1 MVARAAEPSRSASSS
16 CAEPKMRR
24 KSFVRKFPSLWA
36 GMAVMVFTGFLR
48 MTRKSFRSSHG
59 ARLDLAGSDYQALN
73 VGSAHPPHTQGKV
86 QSAVSLALSGIYLL
100 QTEALIGLIDRQTT
114 SKVPAELSLP
124 IMAGLER

>member
-24 KSFVRKFPSLWA
+24 KSFVRKLPSLCA
-36 GMAVMVFTGFLR
+36 AMAVMVFTGVLR

-59 ARLDLAGSDYQALN
+59 ARLDLPRSDYQSLN

-100 QTEALIGLIDRQTT
+100 QTEALIGLIGR
-114 SKVPAELSLP
+114 P
-124 IMAGLER
+124 IRREVLG